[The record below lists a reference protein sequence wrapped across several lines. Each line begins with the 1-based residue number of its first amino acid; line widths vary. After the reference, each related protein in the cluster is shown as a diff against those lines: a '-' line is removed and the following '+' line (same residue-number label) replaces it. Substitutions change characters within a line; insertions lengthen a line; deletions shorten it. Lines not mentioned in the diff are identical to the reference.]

1 MQKQELASAIKQ
13 ICGEKGISEKEV
25 ISSIEAALGAAY
37 RKEYRHQDELVES
50 EFDVKTGAMKFYQ
63 VWEVVA
69 DEEELT
75 NNKRQIFLADAKKK
89 KKTIK
94 EGESIRKKLP
104 TKADFGRI
112 AAQTAKQVILQQ
124 VREAERTHIF
134 ESFKDKEGEV
144 LNGVVQQVENQNVI
158 VDLGS
163 ANGIMFENEQI
174 PEENYRLGQRLKVYL
189 KEVEKSPRG
198 SLIKLSRTHPKLIS
212 YLFKSEVPEI
222 DAGTVK
228 IKDVVR
234 EAGRRTKMSV
244 ISLREGVDP
253 VGSCVGQRGTRVQ
266 SVLAEIGNEKIDII
280 PYDKDPKVYI
290 KNALSPAK
298 VLQININEKKKTAEV
313 KVDEDQLSLAIG
325 KQGQNVRLASK
336 LAGYE
341 IDIIDAS
348 QKEGKEETT
357 KKASK
362 INKRS
367 KKKIKIKKKTVEKTA
382 SKAKKKVTKKTK
394 K

>member
-13 ICGEKGISEKEV
+13 ICAEKSISEKEV

-75 NNKRQIFLADAKKK
+75 NNKRQILLADAKKK
-89 KKTIK
+89 KKSIK
-94 EGESIRKKLP
+94 EGESIKKKLP
-104 TKADFGRI
+104 TKAEFGRI

-134 ESFKDKEGEV
+134 ESFKDREGDV

-212 YLFKSEVPEI
+212 YLFRSEVPEI
-222 DAGTVK
+222 DAETVE
-228 IKDVVR
+228 IKDIVR

-244 ISLREGVDP
+244 VSNQEGVDP

-266 SVLAEIGNEKIDII
+266 SVLAEIGDEKIDII
-280 PYDKDPKVYI
+280 PFDKDPQVYI

-298 VLQININEKKKTAEV
+298 VLQIILNEEKKTAEV

-336 LAGYE
+336 LTGYE
-341 IDIIDAS
+341 IDIVDAS
-348 QKEGKEETT
+348 QKEEKEEAP
-357 KKASK
+357 KKAV
-362 INKRS
+362 
-367 KKKIKIKKKTVEKTA
+367 KKP
-382 SKAKKKVTKKTK
+382 AKKKVAEKTAKPKKKVIKKTK